1 MKHPLFFLFSLVLLL
16 GMVWAQAQN
25 PAPPAPAAG
34 AAQPAPAAMSFTPG
48 TLIRAQLEKSIDT
61 KKAQV
66 GDQVTAK
73 TLDDL
78 QSVPPGLALKGCQI
92 IGHVIEV
99 SAHQGDSPSVL
110 KIAFDKMILKNGSEM
125 PLPATIKAVGYADQ
139 FDPASNTDLATR
151 MGGGLG
157 ESGTGRMQSAAPSGP
172 GGSSPGVQTSIGSG
186 GGNPNMYGGGR
197 MPTAGAAN
205 PDAKMPLNAKGAVG
219 MSGVSL
225 EDSGLISKKHNVKL
239 EGGMQMILK
248 TN

>member
-1 MKHPLFFLFSLVLLL
+1 MKSPLFSLLTPVLLI

-34 AAQPAPAAMSFTPG
+34 AAQQAPIAMSFTPG
-48 TLIRAQLEKSIDT
+48 TLIRAQLEKSIDA

-66 GDQVTAK
+66 GDQVLAK

-92 IGHVIEV
+92 VGHVVVV
-99 SAHQGDSPSVL
+99 SAHQGDAPSVL
-110 KIAFDKMILKNGSEM
+110 KIAFDKMILKNGSDM
-125 PLPATIKAVGYADQ
+125 PLPANIKAVGYADQ
-139 FDPASNTDLATR
+139 FDPATNTDLDSHMA
-151 MGGGLG
+151 GGLG
-157 ESGTGRMQSAAPSGP
+157 GTGSGEMRPAPSA
-172 GGSSPGVQTSIGSG
+172 GGVGSG
-186 GGNPNMYGGGR
+186 GGNPSLYAGGR
-197 MPTAGAAN
+197 MPTAGGGGSN
-205 PDAKMPLNAKGAVG
+205 PDAKLPLNAKGAIG

-225 EDSGLISKKHNVKL
+225 DDSGLSSKKHNVKL